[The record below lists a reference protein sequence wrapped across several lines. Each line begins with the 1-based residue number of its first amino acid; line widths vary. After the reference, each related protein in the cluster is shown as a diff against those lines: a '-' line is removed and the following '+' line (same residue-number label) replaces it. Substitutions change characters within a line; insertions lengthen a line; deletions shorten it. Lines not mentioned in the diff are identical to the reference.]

1 MPTSYER
8 LDVKDR
14 AIAEAIVQNP
24 RASVPWIS
32 KATGYP
38 ESTVNKHL
46 SAMQQLDRLVLG
58 RIIQVLNWRAVG
70 YPLRYRVDI
79 LVDQRMLSR
88 GKGGPYGKPQK
99 SKAERIST
107 QEQLGTY
114 IKYTLSKQ
122 YEGRIVVLDASILLG
137 HAADLTVALC
147 AKDSEAIRDFVTT
160 GLRGLGGV
168 NSTST
173 SEQIW
178 TCPPLPE
185 LVGVADDEAPE
196 IKMAPAS
203 RSRSR

>member
-70 YPLRYRVDI
+70 YPLRYRVDLDQKQPAI
-79 LVDQRMLSR
+79 LNPPSTNTSR
-88 GKGGPYGKPQK
+88 RCSSSTGWCWDESYKCLIGGQSATPC
-99 SKAERIST
+99 
-107 QEQLGTY
+107 GT
-114 IKYTLSKQ
+114 
-122 YEGRIVVLDASILLG
+122 
-137 HAADLTVALC
+137 
-147 AKDSEAIRDFVTT
+147 
-160 GLRGLGGV
+160 
-168 NSTST
+168 
-173 SEQIW
+173 
-178 TCPPLPE
+178 E
-185 LVGVADDEAPE
+185 L
-196 IKMAPAS
+196 IF
-203 RSRSR
+203 